1 MIWTVLN
8 ETDQKIKLVSKGS
21 TDGILPK
28 GSFLTV
34 EDNKSKRKFIL
45 RVDESKQ
52 VVPYSPSPLLS
63 DMDLEYLEADKK
75 CKNEITAYRVKDVFE
90 RDDGMVDFI
99 HPTSPARR
107 SSQEEINLA
116 MGMGDKGPKVFVS
129 TVHSNQNRA

>member
-90 RDDGMVDFI
+90 PWVRSDGEI
-99 HPTSPARR
+99 YG
-107 SSQEEINLA
+107 EEIFFLRRKRKTKRIMLGIA
-116 MGMGDKGPKVFVS
+116 MIFYG
-129 TVHSNQNRA
+129 